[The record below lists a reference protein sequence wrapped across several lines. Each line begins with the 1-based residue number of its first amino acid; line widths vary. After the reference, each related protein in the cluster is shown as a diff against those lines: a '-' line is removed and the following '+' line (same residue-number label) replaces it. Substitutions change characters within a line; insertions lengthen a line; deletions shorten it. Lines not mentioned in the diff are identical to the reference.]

1 MYVACPENL
10 LLMFI
15 LAILQIKKHILK
27 DWLIESFADRV
38 KSTLEAS
45 TPGWPISNL
54 NTQLLDARTA

>member
-15 LAILQIKKHILK
+15 LAILHIKNILK
-27 DWLIESFADRV
+27 DWLIESFADWV
-38 KSTLEAS
+38 KKGTIEAS

-54 NTQLLDARTA
+54 NTQLLDATIA